1 MICDGSDD
9 HDDGNYDDGDD
20 DNDNDR
26 TLSHSCYL
34 PKGKTFNN
42 HFGGDIFVHGNK
54 KSAWIEWK

>member
-9 HDDGNYDDGDD
+9 HHDGNDDDDDD
-20 DNDNDR
+20 DNDND
-26 TLSHSCYL
+26 SCYL
-34 PKGKTFNN
+34 PKGKIFNN